1 MLRFTKFEELLP
13 VLLIFKF
20 QMGCRCVHLA
30 AFFGTL
36 HINISKFVLK
46 RTASE
51 IIMYCAWVVFQNEAM
66 TGTHTQNP
74 VYSRITLAL
83 MEDTGWY
90 RANYS
95 MAQPLS
101 WGKDFGCDFAMKSCK
116 EWMDNKT
123 LRWVLFAD
131 SYTPCTSISSQK
143 LYRIKLYV
151 AG

>member
-1 MLRFTKFEELLP
+1 M
-13 VLLIFKF
+13 
-20 QMGCRCVHLA
+20 
-30 AFFGTL
+30 L
-36 HINISKFVLK
+36 HINVARCVLK

-51 IIMYCAWVVFQNEAM
+51 KIVCCAWVLFQNEAM

-123 LRWVLFAD
+123 LR
-131 SYTPCTSISSQK
+131 
-143 LYRIKLYV
+143 
-151 AG
+151 